1 MNVERPPRVLVVDDN
16 RDAADS
22 LSLVLQMLGY
32 EVRTFYSGDGA
43 VEAAREF
50 SADCIV
56 LDIGLPRTS
65 GYEVARKV
73 REDEQL
79 KHVKL
84 IALTAYTDE
93 PRARAAGFDRHFVKP
108 IDPLVLQPILE
119 EMHKMGKQIRA
130 AEELVHQQGKV
141 VADAR
146 ELMTEIK
153 EDIKE
158 VKQELREVKQD
169 VKELRDEVRK
179 NGGE

>member
-1 MNVERPPRVLVVDDN
+1 
-16 RDAADS
+16 
-22 LSLVLQMLGY
+22 MLGY
-32 EVRTFYSGDGA
+32 EVRTFYSGEGA

-50 SADCIV
+50 GADCVV

-65 GYEVARKV
+65 GYEVAQRV

-79 KHVKL
+79 KHVQL

-93 PRARAAGFDRHFVKP
+93 TRARAAGFDRHFVKP

-119 EMHKMGKQIRA
+119 EMRKMSKRLRTT
-130 AEELVHQQGKV
+130 EELVQMQGQV

-146 ELMTEIK
+146 EIMTEIK

-158 VKQELREVKQD
+158 VKEELREVKQD